1 MASNP
6 RGNTHILGRCGQEV
20 VQVAALDALKVAIYT
35 TTTGVQFAMTWPMW
49 HIATSCQNATQ
60 KAAQKQ
66 QPEWHWLGL
75 IVWN

>member
-6 RGNTHILGRCGQEV
+6 RGNTHILGRCSPEV
-20 VQVAALDALKVAIYT
+20 VQVAALDALKVAIDT
-35 TTTGVQFAMTWPMW
+35 TAMGVQFAMW

-75 IVWN
+75 IMWN